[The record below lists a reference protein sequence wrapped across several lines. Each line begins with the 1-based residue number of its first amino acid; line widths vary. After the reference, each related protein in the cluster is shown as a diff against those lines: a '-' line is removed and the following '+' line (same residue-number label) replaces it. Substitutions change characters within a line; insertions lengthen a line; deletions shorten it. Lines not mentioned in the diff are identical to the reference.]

1 MTYHWTWKS
10 DTDTDYETL
19 FRPDGSEVT
28 TITEP
33 EDRVSY
39 RDLEP
44 VTAELNSLIARLRSL
59 EAFYEATK
67 RMADE
72 VGHPEDE
79 TIERLLGPGSALSDF
94 WAAYDALGVR

>member
-1 MTYHWTWKS
+1 MTLDGYHWTWKS

-44 VTAELNSLIARLRSL
+44 VTAELNDLIARLRAAEVAL
-59 EAFYEATK
+59 TK
-67 RMADE
+67 VVALGHDDE
-72 VGHPEDE
+72 CIFCGFKDK
-79 TIERLLGPGSALSDF
+79 
-94 WAAYDALGVR
+94 AAYDALGDSK

>member
-1 MTYHWTWKS
+1 MTLDGYHWTWKS

-19 FRPDGSEVT
+19 IRPDGSEVT

-44 VTAELNSLIARLRSL
+44 VTAELNSLIAKLRAA
-59 EAFYEATK
+59 EAVVEASRYLK
-67 RMADE
+67 GH
-72 VGHPEDE
+72 VGTLRFIVEE
-79 TIERLLGPGSALSDF
+79 
-94 WAAYDALGVR
+94 GVENGVKN

>member
-1 MTYHWTWKS
+1 MTLDGYHWTWKS

-44 VTAELNSLIARLRSL
+44 ITAELNRLIARLRAA
-59 EAFYEATK
+59 EAVVDPA
-67 RMADE
+67 RVWANWL
-72 VGHPEDE
+72 HPQNLVDA
-79 TIERLLGPGSALSDF
+79 I
-94 WAAYDALGVR
+94 AAYDALGGSK